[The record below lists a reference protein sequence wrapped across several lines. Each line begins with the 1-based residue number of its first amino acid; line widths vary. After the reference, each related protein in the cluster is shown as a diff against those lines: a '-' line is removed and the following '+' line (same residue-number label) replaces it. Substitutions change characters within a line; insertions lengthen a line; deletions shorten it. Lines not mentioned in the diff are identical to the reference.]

1 MGWLYGFK
9 LHLICNEKGDLLSFM
24 VTPGNVDDREPLR
37 NKSFIER
44 IFGRLVGDKGYICK
58 ELFSRLFIDGIQL
71 ITKLKSNMK
80 GQIMTIGDRIL
91 LRKRALIETIN
102 DELKNMAQIE
112 HSRHR
117 SVVGFTVNLMAGLAA
132 YSFFPKKPMIDV
144 ERVSPYEN
152 GVIQLSLFSL

>member
-1 MGWLYGFK
+1 MAK
-9 LHLICNEKGDLLSFM
+9 HLNPHEKEFLIRQYRSNQRISIKDFCAIN
-24 VTPGNVDDREPLR
+24 VITGN
-37 NKSFIER
+37 S
-44 IFGRLVGDKGYICK
+44 
-58 ELFSRLFIDGIQL
+58 
-71 ITKLKSNMK
+71 LKK
-80 GQIMTIGDRIL
+80 WIMTIGDRIL

-152 GVIQLSLFSL
+152 GVIQLSLF

>member
-1 MGWLYGFK
+1 MEYLIYRGKVRSFDTQTYLQVYVYVTLCHGSLQVSQKK
-9 LHLICNEKGDLLSFM
+9 L
-24 VTPGNVDDREPLR
+24 
-37 NKSFIER
+37 
-44 IFGRLVGDKGYICK
+44 
-58 ELFSRLFIDGIQL
+58 LFTLFIDGIQF

-152 GVIQLSLFSL
+152 GVIQLSLF

>member
-1 MGWLYGFK
+1 MPLWVSLVWRITTWFSSSPSALCSAAAGIRSASERANAGKK
-9 LHLICNEKGDLLSFM
+9 L
-24 VTPGNVDDREPLR
+24 
-37 NKSFIER
+37 
-44 IFGRLVGDKGYICK
+44 
-58 ELFSRLFIDGIQL
+58 LFTLFIDGIQF

-152 GVIQLSLFSL
+152 GVIQLSLF